1 MNPWQNFWTQKEPL
15 VAQDAVMKHLLCWMH
30 TERAGSEEEAFKETK
45 YYPATSTENELLP
58 HRPQQEHPSFPE
70 SLNKTPEIIDFLLFG
85 SDVLEYITDVI
96 CFIRTCAHWQFFN
109 MLQDHVMSLLS
120 PSGAHYTNTKDISDV
135 YRGIKTPAE
144 DIKVSS
150 GNPSAISGQIG
161 ASLKQDAL
169 PPTDCNEDLK
179 GKR

>member
-1 MNPWQNFWTQKEPL
+1 
-15 VAQDAVMKHLLCWMH
+15 
-30 TERAGSEEEAFKETK
+30 
-45 YYPATSTENELLP
+45 
-58 HRPQQEHPSFPE
+58 
-70 SLNKTPEIIDFLLFG
+70 
-85 SDVLEYITDVI
+85 
-96 CFIRTCAHWQFFN
+96 